1 MGLFDIFRS
10 SKGAARTDPIDT
22 VVQPVDPLVI
32 GPVNIL
38 GGRLKDVKDLRL
50 QNRYALADALYNGDD
65 RLFSAIE
72 LMALM
77 IEKSIGDVS
86 IIGVRQDDKELSNE
100 EINAIGEANKFA
112 KMINLKHLFYNYTK
126 DLWKY
131 GDAVDVIHFNSSGIT
146 ELEPL
151 PMGDV
156 TAVDNRDQ
164 IGKPIG
170 YNQPM
175 IRKPKYYVLDENMST
190 TDVKFQVF
198 KKERILHISFDPRRN
213 QIRDNLTRWTI
224 NVWSVAPINSL
235 IAILQWKQIL
245 IRNNILTSNRN
256 VPREL
261 HVLDLGQF
269 DASKEAGT
277 MAERR
282 LAAKT
287 AAETAI
293 KNYNDTIKFREA
305 DQGYVVGK
313 GTDIKFI
320 EPASKANDPNLLID
334 QINQSIG
341 GPMGAPAGLMGGE
354 SKGFTSLI
362 HASSFLALRA
372 ENYAGVIQRPLE
384 ELVKRHVRLARP
396 GIRKSVIERLYIKN
410 RLILD
415 RDRSELAKVIAV
427 LVESGSFTLDEIRK
441 IFGMDPMTEKEMKEH
456 IKWLQA
462 IKKTSNVTSGK
473 RSDDML
479 RRDQTSPTEGQE
491 SQGKRDKDL
500 IQKGDKD

>member
-22 VVQPVDPLVI
+22 IIQPIDPLVI
-32 GPVNIL
+32 VPANIIA
-38 GGRLKDVKDLRL
+38 GRLEDQKSLRA
-50 QNRYALADALYNGDD
+50 QNRYALADSLYNSDD

-86 IIGVRQDDKELSNE
+86 IVGVRQDDKELSNE
-100 EINAIGEANKFA
+100 EINAIKEGNEFA
-112 KMINLKHLFYNYTK
+112 KRINLKHLFYHYTI

-131 GDAVDVIHFNSSGIT
+131 GDAVDLIHFNSSGIT

-151 PMGDV
+151 PMADI
-156 TAVDNRDQ
+156 TAVDNKSQ
-164 IGKPIG
+164 LKKAIGF
-170 YNQPM
+170 NQPM
-175 IRKPKYYVLDENMST
+175 IRKPKYYALDERMT
-190 TDVKFQVF
+190 TVDVPDQVF
-198 KKERILHISFDPRRN
+198 KKERILHISFNPRRN
-213 QIRDNLTRWTI
+213 QIRDNLGRWTI
-224 NVWSVAPINSL
+224 NVWSVAPNNSL
-235 IAILQWKQIL
+235 IAILQWKQVL

-256 VPREL
+256 VPREV
-261 HVLDLGQF
+261 HTLDLSQF

-277 MAERR
+277 MIEKRA
-282 LAAKT
+282 AAKL

-293 KNYNDTIKFREA
+293 KGYTETIKYREA
-305 DQGYVVGK
+305 DQGYVIGK
-313 GTDIKFI
+313 GTEIAFV
-320 EPASKANDPNLLID
+320 EPMSKANDPNLLID
-334 QINQSIG
+334 QINSSIG

-384 ELVKRHVRLARP
+384 DLVKRHVRLARP
-396 GIRKSVIERLYIKN
+396 GIRKNVIDRLYIKN

-427 LVESGSFTLDEIRK
+427 LVESRSFTLDEIRK
-441 IFGMDPMTEKEMKEH
+441 IFNMDPMTEKQMKEH
-456 IKWLQA
+456 IKWLQE
-462 IKKTSNVTSGK
+462 IKETGGDKTGK

-479 RRDQTSPTEGQE
+479 RRNQTSPTEGQE
-491 SQGKRDKDL
+491 SQGKRDRDL
-500 IQKGDKD
+500 IQKGDKK